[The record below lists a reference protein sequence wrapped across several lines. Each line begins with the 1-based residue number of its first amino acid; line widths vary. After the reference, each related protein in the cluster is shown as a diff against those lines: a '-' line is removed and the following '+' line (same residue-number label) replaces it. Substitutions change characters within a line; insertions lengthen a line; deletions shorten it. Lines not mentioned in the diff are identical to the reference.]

1 MSSEEEVIA
10 SLSTNKILVAI
21 LESLGKVSVPTL
33 TFLDASNEDKEL
45 VIDYDEEGPSFVF
58 SVKAKQNNG

>member
-1 MSSEEEVIA
+1 MENQEDVIA

-45 VIDYDEEGPSFVF
+45 VIDYDEDGPSFVF
-58 SVKAKQNNG
+58 SLKAK